1 MLIFTAD
8 HTFSTYAKY
17 IPKTNISYPMIR
29 THMCVYQ
36 GVKNTTFLRKFCV
49 RIKWMIP
56 SIFSKTKAD
65 LTVKS
70 HKLHDTEEAFRKC
83 DTQ

>member
-1 MLIFTAD
+1 
-8 HTFSTYAKY
+8 
-17 IPKTNISYPMIR
+17 
-29 THMCVYQ
+29 MCVYQ

-83 DTQ
+83 DSQ

>member
-1 MLIFTAD
+1 M
-8 HTFSTYAKY
+8 
-17 IPKTNISYPMIR
+17 R
-29 THMCVYQ
+29 VYQ

-70 HKLHDTEEAFRKC
+70 HKLHDTEEAFRKLILNSNC
-83 DTQ
+83 GKFRKTHWKTPTLESYFSKTCRL